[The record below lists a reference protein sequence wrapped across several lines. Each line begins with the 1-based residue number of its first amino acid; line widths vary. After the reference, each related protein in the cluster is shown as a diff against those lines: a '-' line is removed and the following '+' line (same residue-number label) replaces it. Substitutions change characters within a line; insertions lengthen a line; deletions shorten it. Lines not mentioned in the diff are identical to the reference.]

1 MHPLFF
7 LSLSQ
12 ENLFKFNTVL
22 FKIIKDKVMAFADIF
37 KDTNDYNEKTII
49 GFLSFAVMVLVMIA
63 VCQEASTKLF
73 VGLQFLHCQNI
84 FPTESHFYP
93 IGNVLRSY
101 CDNQNPVFFSLL
113 LVS

>member
-63 VCQEASTKLF
+63 DVVSGFFGKDLVINEFSYNSF
-73 VGLQFLHCQNI
+73 VIVTLGSFGIAGLEKFAKK
-84 FPTESHFYP
+84 
-93 IGNVLRSY
+93 
-101 CDNQNPVFFSLL
+101 
-113 LVS
+113 